1 MEEAA
6 RNQEEVVNR
15 IMATKNIVMAVN
27 LKSLV
32 SSNDAV
38 DNLSQVVDM
47 EAALKFGH
55 YEEDIN
61 QKSCRA
67 ATAATGCSS
76 FVMANVADE
85 DNVAGHRYMAS
96 DHTIIVKVV
105 LLAWVLNLHLAVD
118 IVVKEV
124 HTIIG

>member
-15 IMATKNIVMAVN
+15 IMSTKNIVMAVN

-61 QKSCRA
+61 QDSCRA

-76 FVMANVADE
+76 FVVANVAEE
-85 DNVAGHRYMAS
+85 DNVTSHRYMAS
-96 DHTIIVKVV
+96 SHTIIAKVG
-105 LLAWVLNLHLAVD
+105 LLAWVLNLQLAVD

-124 HTIIG
+124 HIIIG

>member
-1 MEEAA
+1 MEAA
-6 RNQEEVVNR
+6 RNQEDQVANR
-15 IMATKNIVMAVN
+15 IMAIEDIVKAVN

-47 EAALKFGH
+47 EVALKFGH
-55 YEEDIN
+55 YEGDIN
-61 QKSCRA
+61 QNSCRA

-85 DNVAGHRYMAS
+85 DNVAGHRQMAS
-96 DHTIIVKVV
+96 SHTIIVKVV
-105 LLAWVLNLHLAVD
+105 LLAWVFNFQLAVA
-118 IVVKEV
+118 IVVEEV

>member
-1 MEEAA
+1 
-6 RNQEEVVNR
+6 
-15 IMATKNIVMAVN
+15 MATKNIVMAVN

-61 QKSCRA
+61 HKSCRA

-105 LLAWVLNLHLAVD
+105 LLAWVLNFQLAVD